1 MVDLIVNHFK
11 RLYPLFL
18 PLAIFISFIFTLKF
32 ISSKVV
38 FQITGSMPQGIYLI
52 KPAENINANQFIIF
66 DLPENVKQTIR
77 NRRWVPDRVSMLMKV
92 AIGLPG
98 DNISLNEKGV
108 YVNGVYFGPVKQHD
122 KQGLPLPVIN
132 SKFTLQKDQYFAAC
146 RSVNSF
152 DSRYFGPVPKSEI
165 KGVVEPFLIF
175 K

>member
-1 MVDLIVNHFK
+1 MVAFNK
-11 RLYPLFL
+11 RLCSVFL
-18 PLAIFISFIFTLKF
+18 SIAIFIAFIFTLK
-32 ISSKVV
+32 ILSTKVV
-38 FQITGSMPQGIYLI
+38 FQITGSMPIGIYLI
-52 KPAENINANQFIIF
+52 KPAKDINAWQFIIF
-66 DLPENVKQTIR
+66 NFPENVKQIMR
-77 NRRWVPDRVSMLMKV
+77 NRRWVPDRVSMLMKAV
-92 AIGLPG
+92 IGLPG